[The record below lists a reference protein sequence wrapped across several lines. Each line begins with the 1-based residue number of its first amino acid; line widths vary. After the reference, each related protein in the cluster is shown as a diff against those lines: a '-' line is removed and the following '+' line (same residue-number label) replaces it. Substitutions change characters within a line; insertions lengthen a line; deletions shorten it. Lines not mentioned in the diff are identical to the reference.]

1 MNIFQDP
8 TKAMPPKDNHD
19 TVRSRLE
26 EAENSGKKTYLSR
39 QMTSKDMSV
48 RSTAGQLA
56 RHARVMPNA

>member
-1 MNIFQDP
+1 MNIFQEP
-8 TKAMPPKDNHD
+8 MKAMPQKDNHD

-48 RSTAGQLA
+48 RSVFPLA
-56 RHARVMPNA
+56 RHTRAQPA